1 MIRHVAAGV
10 CLLAVSQLCYA
21 QELTPQQIEDW
32 FNGTQEKKIA
42 AVNEGNLVFLS
53 RAPDKPVHHHHNT
66 VIITD
71 QTVRDGW
78 AQLVQCHQNLDQVS
92 QAQIMFKADR
102 IRDLSIENYS
112 GIEKAWVE
120 GASVQLA
127 NIGPNARICIKARS
141 HALAANGDGT
151 YKLTN
156 GPFMRR
162 FLDGYYPMHVSMD
175 IVLQSHKI
183 ALEGIL
189 PLQQEGFTVKQ
200 TPGAIHLDAWFEGRL
215 KTELKFRKIAR
226 APALTSP
233 R

>member
-1 MIRHVAAGV
+1 MVPRIAAGI
-10 CLLAVSQLCYA
+10 CLLAVSTLGSA

-42 AVNEGNLVFLS
+42 AVNEGNLVFLT
-53 RAPDKPVHHHHNT
+53 RAPEKPVHHHHNT
-66 VIITD
+66 LVISD

-78 AQLVQCHQNLDQVS
+78 AQLIQCHENLDQVS
-92 QAQIMFKADR
+92 QAQIMFNADR
-102 IRDLSIENYS
+102 IRDLAIENFS
-112 GIEKAWVE
+112 GMEKAWVD

-141 HALAANGDGT
+141 HALTANGDGT
-151 YKLTN
+151 FKLTN

-175 IVLQSHKI
+175 VILQSNKI
-183 ALEGIL
+183 ALESIL
-189 PLQQEGFTVKQ
+189 PVRQDGFSVTQ

-215 KTELKFRKIAR
+215 KTELKFRRIAR
-226 APALTSP
+226 AATSASP